1 VLARRGRP
9 MKPALGTA
17 CKATV
22 LALTL
27 LLPTPARAGDLQD
40 QMESRW
46 RGAWIVTGAETYA
59 DCAGPY
65 TGNRVNGRLVSGR
78 GGNRFRIGELAKVD
92 SIDLKRSRLDLR
104 LTLAEPLLVSHQEG
118 PFVLYDEARCRVELQ
133 VEIPRDMVKRDDVNG
148 MEGLIKPVLDR
159 YVTED
164 AARASARYNR
174 REREA
179 YPRDYDNTLAQYAV
193 WRAQQTNAAVQARMD
208 RLVDETSRIPERIT
222 GDPDYMAGFVKG
234 VESGRAPHSTQCPDL
249 MRSDAVAARTSGSS
263 TAAYASTGDKQDR
276 SALGYQD
283 GLRLTL
289 GLDALR
295 RLPQCFVPVPPAAK

>member
-1 VLARRGRP
+1 
-9 MKPALGTA
+9 MNPALRKTSP
-17 CKATV
+17 V
-22 LALTL
+22 LVLGLAL
-27 LLPTPARAGDLQD
+27 LLPVAARAGELQD

-65 TGNRVNGRLVSGR
+65 TDNRVNGRLVSSHGR
-78 GGNRFRIGELAKVD
+78 NRFKIGELAKVD

-118 PFVLYDEARCRVELQ
+118 PFALYDEAWCRVEIQ
-133 VEIPRDMVKRDDVNG
+133 VELPRDMVKHDDING

-179 YPRDYDNTLAQYAV
+179 YPRDYENTLAEYAV
-193 WRAQQTNAAVQARMD
+193 WKAQQTNAAVQARMD
-208 RLVDETSRIPERIT
+208 RLMDETSRIPERIS

-234 VESGRAPHSTQCPDL
+234 VESGRAPRSTQCPDL
-249 MRSDAVAARTSGSS
+249 MRSDAVAARTPGQPA
-263 TAAYASTGDKQDR
+263 AAYASTSDKQNR
-276 SALGYQD
+276 YSLGYQD

-289 GLDALR
+289 GLDAMR
-295 RLPQCFVPVPPAAK
+295 RLPQCFVPVPDPPRDK